1 MAFLNKSIKR
11 NMTYKKVLLIFMMIG
26 GISWGCQGVVE
37 ELTGPSSLGNKLGI
51 VSQPNSIFIG
61 GGSTTISV
69 TVLTA
74 EGAPVQDA
82 TVTLTTSLGTL
93 GAASLTTNA
102 GGGATTP
109 LTPGSI
115 RGIAY
120 VTAAIDNITAVTAVS
135 ITN

>member
-1 MAFLNKSIKR
+1 
-11 NMTYKKVLLIFMMIG
+11 MTYKNLLLVLLILG

-69 TVLTA
+69 TVLTVDA
-74 EGAPVQDA
+74 APVPDA

-93 GAASLTTNA
+93 GEASLTTNA
-102 GGGATTP
+102 GGGATTT
-109 LTPGSI
+109 LTPGTI

-120 VTAAIDNITAVTAVS
+120 VTAAIDNITAVTSVS